1 MKLKVYQMC
10 KLFKRM
16 ASRKI
21 PPNLKV
27 LLFGSLAAFG
37 TYFCMYA
44 FRKPFSVATFENLV
58 FWGVDYK
65 IILIITQ
72 VLGYAFSKFV
82 GIKLISEL
90 KLQKRLVYLLVMIAI
105 AQLNLIFFGWVS
117 SPYNIIFMFVNGLSL
132 GMVWGVVFSYLEGRE
147 FTEILGVAL
156 CSSLILSSGA
166 VKSVGLFVMNSWK
179 VSELWMP
186 ATIGALF
193 LVPFFICA
201 FFLNRIPPPNETD
214 KAMKSNRKAMTAKDR
229 KKVLR
234 SFRFPLFALILFYIG
249 LTVLR
254 DFRDNFSREIW
265 DAIGYRDNAAIFTLS
280 ELPIVIL
287 VLLIMAAMVFVKQ
300 NNRAFRYY
308 HYVLITGACIVGG
321 STLFFQS
328 GDIIPAVWMVLVGFG
343 LYLCYVPFN
352 GLFFDRMIATFRI
365 DSNAG
370 YLIYVADAFGY
381 LGSIAVLLYKNFI
394 EGDLS
399 SLHFF
404 VASAYIVA
412 VFGILFTVISLL
424 YFTKKYKI
432 IEL

>member
-1 MKLKVYQMC
+1 
-10 KLFKRM
+10 
-16 ASRKI
+16 
-21 PPNLKV
+21 
-27 LLFGSLAAFG
+27 
-37 TYFCMYA
+37 
-44 FRKPFSVATFENLV
+44 
-58 FWGVDYK
+58 
-65 IILIITQ
+65 
-72 VLGYAFSKFV
+72 
-82 GIKLISEL
+82 
-90 KLQKRLVYLLVMIAI
+90 
-105 AQLNLIFFGWVS
+105 
-117 SPYNIIFMFVNGLSL
+117 
-132 GMVWGVVFSYLEGRE
+132 
-147 FTEILGVAL
+147 
-156 CSSLILSSGA
+156 
-166 VKSVGLFVMNSWK
+166 
-179 VSELWMP
+179 
-186 ATIGALF
+186 
-193 LVPFFICA
+193 
-201 FFLNRIPPPNETD
+201 
-214 KAMKSNRKAMTAKDR
+214 
-229 KKVLR
+229 
-234 SFRFPLFALILFYIG
+234 
-249 LTVLR
+249 
-254 DFRDNFSREIW
+254 
-265 DAIGYRDNAAIFTLS
+265 
-280 ELPIVIL
+280 
-287 VLLIMAAMVFVKQ
+287 MAAMVFVKQ